1 MSFFYK
7 EQERVRKEIKAWRPY
22 NTLAVNYMLT
32 DTRTPICPW
41 PYRQR
46 LTVSAGADVEKPG
59 LSTWTEALIGRI
71 ICTAGKKSLRSHEAV
86 HGNPARYTW
95 PLVHQLHGPEFGQ
108 LPVNVPLETVQSFK
122 SYYVMVCLNTLFWLA
137 GRCWLNSFNC
147 TGSSRSV

>member
-7 EQERVRKEIKAWRPY
+7 EQERVRNEIKAWRPY

-46 LTVSAGADVEKPG
+46 LTVSAGADVEKAG

-108 LPVNVPLETVQSFK
+108 RALRNRTVIQILLWHGLSEYSILIGWQVLIKF
-122 SYYVMVCLNTLFWLA
+122 V
-137 GRCWLNSFNC
+137 
-147 TGSSRSV
+147 